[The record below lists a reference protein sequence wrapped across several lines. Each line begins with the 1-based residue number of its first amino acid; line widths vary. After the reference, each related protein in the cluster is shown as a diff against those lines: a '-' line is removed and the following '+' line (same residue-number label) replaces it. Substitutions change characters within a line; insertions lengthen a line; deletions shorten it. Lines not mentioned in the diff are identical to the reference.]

1 LIDVDVPLEEEQQ
14 YMTPKQLKIAR
25 VHNRM
30 KRNTLR
36 EAAFNNT
43 TQISNIFES
52 NTDLATMRKP
62 FNKVFMKTWEKAFG
76 EYVKG
81 DWESS
86 LATFEQFLVL
96 KEGDKPATLIIDFMK
111 ENSM

>member
-1 LIDVDVPLEEEQQ
+1 LIDVEVPLEEEQQ

-43 TQISNIFES
+43 LQISSMFES

-62 FNKVFMKTWEKAFG
+62 FNKKFMKTWEQAFG

-81 DWESS
+81 EWVAALE
-86 LATFEQFLVL
+86 TFEQFLVL

-111 ENSM
+111 ENNM